1 MIQEDLM
8 GKDDTR
14 KALITG
20 ADRGLGLA
28 ACREFLADGWE
39 VFAGQFMPRWPELAE
54 LAADNADRLHIVPLD
69 VSCDASVDAALLLVE
84 QRTSCLNAILNVAGI
99 SRIPAEA
106 GFEFRDGTVFERPNI
121 AGAMY
126 IMNTNV
132 FGPLRVN
139 NRFVPLLLKA
149 EGDKTIVNV
158 SSEAGSMTCQ
168 TVVRGDTYAYC
179 MSKAAVNMQ
188 SHILQNS
195 LAAQGVKVLAVD
207 PGWLRSYITGRLNL
221 EATVEPADSARGI
234 LNLIKTRRD
243 PGGHQYFYYD
253 GREMRY

>member
-1 MIQEDLM
+1 MN
-8 GKDDTR
+8 

-28 ACREFLADGWE
+28 ACKEFLADGWE
-39 VFAGQFMPRWPELAE
+39 VFAGQFMPQWAELGE
-54 LAADNADRLHIVPLD
+54 LAAANAGRLHIIPLD
-69 VSCDASVDAALLLVE
+69 VANDASVDAALLLVE
-84 QRTSCLNAILNVAGI
+84 QQTSSLNLIFNVAGI
-99 SRIPAEA
+99 ARPPAEA
-106 GFEFRDGTVFERPNI
+106 GFEYKDGTVFERPNV
-121 AGAMY
+121 AGALY
-126 IMNTNV
+126 VINTNT

-139 NRFVPLLLKA
+139 NRFIHLLLKA

-168 TVVRGDTYAYC
+168 TVVREHTYAYC

-195 LAAQGVKVLAVD
+195 LVKYGVKVLAVD
-207 PGWLRSYITGRLNL
+207 PGYLRSYITGRLNL

-234 LNLIKTRRD
+234 LNLVKTRRD
-243 PGGHQYFYYD
+243 PRGHSYFYFD
-253 GREMRY
+253 GREMQY

>member
-1 MIQEDLM
+1 MN
-8 GKDDTR
+8 

-28 ACREFLADGWE
+28 VCKEFLAGGWE
-39 VFAGQFMPRWPELAE
+39 VFAGQFMPQWPDLGELT
-54 LAADNADRLHIVPLD
+54 AANPARLHIVPLD
-69 VSCDASVDAALLLVE
+69 VSSDASVDAALCLVAR
-84 QRTSCLNAILNVAGI
+84 QTSSLNLIFNVAGI
-99 SRIPAEA
+99 TRVPAEM
-106 GFEFRDGTVFERPNI
+106 GFEFKDGSVFERPNI

-126 IMNTNV
+126 IMNTNT

-149 EGDKTIVNV
+149 EGDKTVVNV

-168 TVVRGDTYAYC
+168 TLAREDTYAYC
-179 MSKAAVNMQ
+179 MSKAAVNME

-195 LAAQGVKVLAVD
+195 LIPYGVKVLAVD

-234 LNLIKTRRD
+234 LNLIASQRD
-243 PGGHQYFYYD
+243 PKGPMYFYYS
-253 GREMRY
+253 GREMQY